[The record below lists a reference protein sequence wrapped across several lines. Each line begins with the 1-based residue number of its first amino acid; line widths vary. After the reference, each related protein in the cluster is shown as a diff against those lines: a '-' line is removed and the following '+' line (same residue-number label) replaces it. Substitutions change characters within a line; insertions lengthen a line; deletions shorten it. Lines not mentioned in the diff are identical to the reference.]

1 MYPRVEYEMS
11 EEDHA
16 ALLEAC
22 KPVPYIVVGGHPPS
36 SPQQNAN
43 AAWAA
48 LGRKMGFN
56 GGTVQPVV
64 GKPQRFF
71 TAVPLETGA
80 QT

>member
-1 MYPRVEYEMS
+1 MYPRVEYELS

-22 KPVPYIVVGGHPPS
+22 QPVPYIVVGGYPPS

-64 GKPQRFF
+64 GKSQRFF

-80 QT
+80 QL